1 MRSKLS
7 LNVPW
12 DKDWGLW
19 RSLRYGLLFALIV
32 FVRLYR
38 QAAVGVWAVDAK
50 RVALALGVG
59 LLCLASLWLL
69 SMALAKALVWLR
81 EGGAWPQGKALRAWL
96 ECVALYLAIEAFL
109 PVLGAFKPLALAPG
123 VPMDLGLIVVALL
136 SGAFFS
142 RQAWFGLLLKDTAI
156 GVLVVL
162 LLYMAQRLLGQPSGF
177 DAMTP
182 LTHRALGLNFGLL
195 PLAYAMAF
203 AGAGASLLRV
213 SLGAGKAVLLG
224 GIVFGVLMGGHNLE
238 AGIAAG
244 LLGALGLM
252 LAEG

>member
-1 MRSKLS
+1 MSRH
-7 LNVPW
+7 PPPAT
-12 DKDWGLW
+12 DK
-19 RSLRYGLLFALIV
+19 
-32 FVRLYR
+32 
-38 QAAVGVWAVDAK
+38 
-50 RVALALGVG
+50 
-59 LLCLASLWLL
+59 
-69 SMALAKALVWLR
+69 
-81 EGGAWPQGKALRAWL
+81 LRAWL
-96 ECVALYLAIEAFL
+96 ECVALYLVIEAFI
-109 PVLGAFKPLALAPG
+109 PALGTIKPLTLAPG

-136 SGAFFS
+136 SGAFFA
-142 RQAWFGLLLKDTAI
+142 RRAWAGLLLKDIAI

-162 LLYMAQRLLGQPSGF
+162 LFYMAQRLLGQPSGF

-182 LTHRALGLNFGLL
+182 LSRQALVLNFGLL

-224 GIVFGVLMGGHNLE
+224 GIVFGVLMGGHSLE